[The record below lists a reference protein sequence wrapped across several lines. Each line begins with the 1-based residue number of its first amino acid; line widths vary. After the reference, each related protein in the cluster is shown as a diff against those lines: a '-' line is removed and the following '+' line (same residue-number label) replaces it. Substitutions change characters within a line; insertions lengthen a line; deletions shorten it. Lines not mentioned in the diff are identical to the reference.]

1 MMLWLA
7 TVGVKQWR
15 SRVPVARW
23 MRCLSVLDAGEVDMT
38 GRRGLLLA
46 LLKEALE
53 WSLAAQLTQHL
64 GYEKGP
70 DQRGGRSKARN
81 GITKKT
87 VIAQVA
93 TVKIDGPRNRAGSFT
108 PRLRTGQRC
117 LDGLDSMMI
126 SLKHPRV

>member
-46 LLKEALE
+46 LLKGVFSCLCV
-53 WSLAAQLTQHL
+53 SFFVLKGLAA
-64 GYEKGP
+64 
-70 DQRGGRSKARN
+70 
-81 GITKKT
+81 
-87 VIAQVA
+87 
-93 TVKIDGPRNRAGSFT
+93 
-108 PRLRTGQRC
+108 
-117 LDGLDSMMI
+117 
-126 SLKHPRV
+126 